1 VPRIPF
7 NGPRCPRC
15 NVRPDLCICA
25 HIPRITPPA
34 RVVIVR
40 HRNERWKST
49 NSAPLALAALEGARL
64 VEWAGRGAPYEAP
77 DLPAGRSYLL
87 MPGPDARPAATL
99 PAGACVV
106 ALDGTWRQARRMI
119 RRVPGLEALPRVT
132 VSLGSAPPLV
142 LRRRTVP
149 GGMATAEALA
159 RLMVDMGALAD
170 GEALFE
176 AWQRQVRAV
185 LTSRGLAPE
194 ERLAQLAAARRQGW
208 VAEE

>member
-1 VPRIPF
+1 MSRIPF
-7 NGPRCPRC
+7 NGPRCRRC

-25 HIPRITPPA
+25 HIPRITPP
-34 RVVIVR
+34 VEVLIIR
-40 HRNERWKST
+40 HRRERWKST
-49 NSAPLALAALEGARL
+49 NSAPLALAALEGARML
-64 VEWAGRGAPYEAP
+64 EWAGRGAPFSP
-77 DLPAGRSYLL
+77 PTLPEGRSFLL
-87 MPGPDARPAATL
+87 MPGPGARPADALPPGAT
-99 PAGACVV
+99 AV

-119 RRVPGLEALPRVT
+119 RRVPGLEALPRVV
-132 VSLGSAPPLV
+132 VSAGPTPPLV

-159 RLMVDMGALAD
+159 RLLFDLGAAD
-170 GEALFE
+170 DGQALFD

-194 ERLAQLAAARRQGW
+194 ARLAQLAAARRRGW